1 MAVRLKNKSGSEEK
15 RERASSMEMTPDA
28 RKASHT
34 TLHHLSLGLRSAMM
48 YMSCK
53 GGGSKWFLLIKSS
66 EGSSSTMFVLGMMPS
81 SLGEKEKGKKTK
93 IKTQSNM

>member
-1 MAVRLKNKSGSEEK
+1 
-15 RERASSMEMTPDA
+15 
-28 RKASHT
+28 
-34 TLHHLSLGLRSAMM
+34 MM

-93 IKTQSNM
+93 IKNTASEQHVMNRKDQLCERLPLFLELETTFVF